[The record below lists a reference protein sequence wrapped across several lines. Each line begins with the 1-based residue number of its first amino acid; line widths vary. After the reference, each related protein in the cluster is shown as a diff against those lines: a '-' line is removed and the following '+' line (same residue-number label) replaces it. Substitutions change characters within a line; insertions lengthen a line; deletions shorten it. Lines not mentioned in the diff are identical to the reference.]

1 MKLYKLKE
9 EARKYLQEEHW
20 KRHWNVEQSLDRW
33 LNTTCMNEEALEE
46 VQTRIEVRI
55 HVDKPRILNKVTE
68 GMFVWTEQERKD
80 IETFLN
86 EFGSMKVLFE
96 LAFDYYTDS
105 KDDLKGFEEWLKDN
119 NIK

>member
-9 EARKYLQEEHW
+9 AAKKYFNFENFDINDTYILRDW
-20 KRHWNVEQSLDRW
+20 SLVGIS
-33 LNTTCMNEEALEE
+33 LEALEE

-55 HVDKPRILNKVTE
+55 QIDKPRILNKVTE

-86 EFGSMKVLFE
+86 GDYDKIER
-96 LAFDYYTDS
+96 LACWKTQ
-105 KDDLKGFEEWLKDN
+105 
-119 NIK
+119 